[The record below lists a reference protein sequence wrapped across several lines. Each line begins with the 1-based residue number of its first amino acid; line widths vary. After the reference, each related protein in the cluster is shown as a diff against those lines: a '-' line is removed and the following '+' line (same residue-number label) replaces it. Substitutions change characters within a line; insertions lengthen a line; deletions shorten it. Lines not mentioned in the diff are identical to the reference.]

1 MKIVFFTQTGTT
13 RAAAQVIAK
22 LTGAELVEL
31 KPAKAYPA
39 DYQTLTVVSKQEI
52 DDDIEP
58 RLAPMNVDFS
68 SDDTI
73 FVGFPMWY
81 HQAPMIIASLFSS
94 FDLSGKKIVPFVTS
108 MSSDIAEAMPFMKG
122 LAGNDLQAGLT
133 ANSTNAIRN
142 YLFQY
147 GYIK

>member
-1 MKIVFFTQTGTT
+1 MKIVYFSQTGTT
-13 RAAAQVIAK
+13 RAAAQTIAK

-39 DYQTLTVVSKQEI
+39 DYQTLTIVSKREI

-58 RLAPMNVDFS
+58 ELAPMKVDFAK
-68 SDDTI
+68 DDTV

-81 HQAPMIIASLFSS
+81 HQAPMIIASLFST
-94 FDLSGKKIVPFVTS
+94 FDFSGKKIVPFVTS

-122 LAGNDLQAGLT
+122 LAGNALQAGLT

-142 YLFQY
+142 YLSQY
-147 GYIK
+147 SYIK

>member
-1 MKIVFFTQTGTT
+1 MKIVYFSQTGTT
-13 RAAAQVIAK
+13 RAAALTIAK

-31 KPAKAYPA
+31 KPAKAYPT
-39 DYQTLTVVSKQEI
+39 DYQTLTIVSKREI
-52 DDDIEP
+52 DDAIEP
-58 RLAPMNVDFS
+58 ELAPMKVDFTQ
-68 SDDTI
+68 DDTI

-81 HQAPMIIASLFSS
+81 HQPPMIIASLFSN

-108 MSSDIAEAMPFMKG
+108 MSSDIEEAMPFMEG
-122 LAGNDLQAGLT
+122 LAGNDLQAGFT

-142 YLFQY
+142 YLSQY